1 MCALF
6 TVILPVIIKCI
17 FLSCLDSLTLTTGQ
31 YTNATL
37 TITPPANTPSGTDVT
52 LTMEAKSSSGV
63 DSNYVVLRLSVV
75 TKVTRHILDYTV
87 ETSEINT

>member
-1 MCALF
+1 M
-6 TVILPVIIKCI
+6 KCV
-17 FLSCLDSLTLTTGQ
+17 FLSSLDSLTLTAGQ

-63 DSNYVVLRLSVV
+63 DSNYAILRFSVV
-75 TKVTRHILDYTV
+75 TKVTRQILDYAV
-87 ETSEINT
+87 VNFV